1 MKTLTDLKQEPRWA
15 VAKVVP
21 PRKEGQH
28 PGKITVDPQ
37 LLLNEGKLKNLSSTE
52 ATGWTD
58 YQTASK
64 ALTAANN
71 ALQEGKITGVIKF
84 TLSLRITPPLV
95 FIDVDD
101 IQAPEA
107 SSQFKD
113 LTKLTKGAYCEVS
126 QSGHGLHYLVEGKLD
141 KAHKGKTFE
150 MYTGGRYVAF
160 TGDQVSKTDSIPALT
175 ESEIKA
181 IVSHC
186 GFKWTGK
193 EQAKEPL
200 LVTTPQPT
208 NGRHWGADNGLT
220 ADNVLAEAI
229 GNPDLKAVASGDYSA
244 YNGDHSSAVQAL
256 VNSLAFYAN
265 GDAEKTDQAYRA
277 TPSFTNDPKWDASRG
292 ETTWGAQT
300 VAEAINY
307 VQGKHPDHGY
317 FPARQNPDLHVVEP
331 GEKATA
337 ETLKI
342 KINGQERVFSFDGY
356 FYNRDYEMTE
366 VGFANRF
373 ADWYAKGKLVYHPG
387 LKSWLMYNPKTGSW
401 MPNEDAQLGKDF
413 NQTPEKLIDD
423 LRINLKFERSLWHG
437 VGITSEQELL
447 DEHGKPKQSPG
458 DKMYNKGYSRIST
471 AAGQKATLELAQSRL
486 TVRAFNNCK
495 TELNTQTGWI
505 DLKTGAENP
514 HSPAKMFDK
523 VTAAGLPNKAT
534 EGDGGK
540 FWNQFLKETF
550 CGDLELIEFVQA
562 CIGYSL
568 TGEIK
573 EQVMFI
579 CNGTG
584 GNGKSIFLECIQE
597 ALGDYSSVI
606 PIETLTDNGKAQRDG
621 SAPSPDLASLEGKR
635 FVITT
640 EPKEQVTID
649 AGIVKTVTGGTK
661 LKVRMLHQNPIEFLP
676 QFKIWWQSNGLP
688 NVNIN
693 DYAILRRL
701 IVIPFNNEVRE
712 DAVDINLKS
721 KLMKEKEFI
730 LKWCVEGVAKWQARE
745 KALFNYQPAAVE
757 EETARLKN
765 AAHIPVDS
773 IKEWL
778 EKGNYE
784 EGNTSGTRPR
794 VNEVYEDYLAFCKDN
809 GLTVPKAYATSDRK
823 DISVNRQF
831 NKKLKDRYGYSTTRR
846 KNGTVFLGLVK
857 KSSDA

>member
-1 MKTLTDLKQEPRWA
+1 MKTLNDLKQEPRWA
-15 VAKVVP
+15 VAKVVT

-28 PGKITVDPQ
+28 PGKITVDPH
-37 LLLNEGKLKNLSSTE
+37 LLLNEGKMRNLKSTE

-64 ALTAANN
+64 ALAAANN

-84 TLSLRITPPLV
+84 TFSLRITPPLV

-101 IQAPEA
+101 IPDPEA
-107 SSQFKD
+107 SAQFKN
-113 LTKLTKGAYCEVS
+113 LTKLTKGGYCEVS
-126 QSGHGLHYLVEGKLD
+126 QSGNGLHYLVEGKLD
-141 KAHKGKTFE
+141 KAHKGNKGKPYE
-150 MYTGGRYVAF
+150 MYTDGRYVAF
-160 TGDQVSKTDSIPALT
+160 TGNQVSNNDSIPALT

-181 IVSHC
+181 IVSYC
-186 GFKWTGK
+186 GFKWTGDNK
-193 EQAKEPL
+193 EQAKDPL

-208 NGRHWGADNGLT
+208 GNGRHWGADNGLT
-220 ADNVLAEAI
+220 ADSVLAKAI
-229 GNPDLKAVASGDYSA
+229 DNPDLRAAASGDYSA

-265 GDAEKTDQAYRA
+265 GDAAKTDQAYRS
-277 TPSFTNDPKWDASRG
+277 TPSFTNDTKWDASRG

-300 VAEAINY
+300 IAEAIDY
-307 VQGKHPDHGY
+307 VQTKHPDHGY
-317 FPARQNPDLHVVEP
+317 FPARQNPGMRVVEP
-331 GEKATA
+331 GERATA

-342 KINGQERVFSFDGY
+342 KIDGQERVFPFNGY

-373 ADWYAKGKLVYHPG
+373 ADWYAKGKLAYHPG
-387 LKSWLMYNPKTGSW
+387 LKAWLMYNPKTGSW
-401 MPNEDAQLGKDF
+401 MPNEDSRLGTNFD
-413 NQTPEKLIDD
+413 QTPEKLIDD
-423 LRINLKFERSLWHG
+423 LRINLKFEEDLWKK
-437 VGITSEQELL
+437 VGFNPQ
-447 DEHGKPKQSPG
+447 KPDKQTFGEKAYAS
-458 DKMYNKGYSRIST
+458 GYSRIST

-486 TVRAFNNCK
+486 TVRAFNDCK
-495 TELNTQTGWI
+495 TELNTRTGWI
-505 DLKTGAENP
+505 DLKTGAISP

-523 VTAAGLPNKAT
+523 VTDAGLPNKAT
-534 EGDGGK
+534 EGEGGK
-540 FWNQFLKETF
+540 LWDRFLKETF
-550 CGDLELIEFVQA
+550 CGDLELIDFVQA

-568 TGEIK
+568 TGDIK

-584 GNGKSIFLECIQE
+584 GNGKSIFLEVIQE

-688 NVNIN
+688 NVNFN

-701 IVIPFNNEVRE
+701 IVIPFKNEVRE

-721 KLMKEKEFI
+721 KLMKEQDFI
-730 LKWCVEGVAKWQARE
+730 LKWCIEGVAKWQARE
-745 KALFNYQPAAVE
+745 GKPLFVSDYQPATVE
-757 EETARLKN
+757 EETAALRN

-773 IKEWL
+773 IKQWL
-778 EKGNYE
+778 ENGNYE
-784 EGNTSGTRPR
+784 EGHSSTPPK
-794 VNEVYEDYLAFCKDN
+794 VKEVYEDYLAYCHEHELK
-809 GLTVPKAYATSDRK
+809 VPGAYTK
-823 DISVNRQF
+823 QGF
-831 NKKLKDRYGYSTTRR
+831 NKELTRR
-846 KNGTVFLGLVK
+846 GHHKRKGTGNLSVWTSLK
-857 KSSDA
+857 KRG

>member
-1 MKTLTDLKQEPRWA
+1 MKTLNDLKKEPRWA

-37 LLLNEGKLKNLSSTE
+37 LLLTEGKLKNLKSTT
-52 ATGWTD
+52 ADGWTD
-58 YQTASK
+58 YQTALN
-64 ALTAANN
+64 ALTAASD
-71 ALQEGKITGVIKF
+71 ALKQGKIKGVIKF
-84 TLSLRITPPLV
+84 TFSLRITPPLV

-101 IQAPEA
+101 IQDPEA
-107 SSQFKD
+107 SPEFKK
-113 LTKLTKGAYCEVS
+113 LTKLTKGSYCEVS
-126 QSGHGLHYLVEGKLD
+126 QSGHGLHYLVEGELD
-141 KAHKGKTFE
+141 KAHKGKTYE
-150 MYTGGRYVAF
+150 MYTDGRYVAF
-160 TGDQVSKTDSIPALT
+160 TGNQVSKGDSIPTLA

-181 IVSHC
+181 IVSYC

-208 NGRHWGADNGLT
+208 KNSHSWGADNGLT
-220 ADNVLAEAI
+220 AEQVLANAI
-229 GNPDLKAVASGDYSA
+229 SNPKLRAVASGDYSD

-265 GDAEKTDQAYRA
+265 GNAGKTDQAYRL
-277 TPSFTNDPKWDASRG
+277 TPSFSTDPKWNASRG
-292 ETTWGAQT
+292 ETTWGAQA
-300 VAEAINY
+300 VAEAVNY
-307 VQGKHPDHGY
+307 VQAQHPDHGY
-317 FPARQNPDLHVVEP
+317 FPARQNPDMRVVEP
-331 GEKATA
+331 GEKT
-337 ETLKI
+337 TSDQLKI
-342 KINGQERVFSFDGY
+342 KIDGQEKVFPFNGY

-366 VGFANRF
+366 TGFANRF
-373 ADWYAKGKLVYHPG
+373 ADWYAKGKLVYHAG
-387 LKSWLMYNPKTGSW
+387 QKAWLMYNPETGSW
-401 MPNEDAQLGKDF
+401 MPNEDSRLGKDF

-423 LRINLKFERSLWHG
+423 LRINLKFERPLWHW

-447 DEHGKPKQSPG
+447 GENGKPKQSPG
-458 DKMYNKGYSRIST
+458 DKMYSKGYNRISS

-486 TVRAFNNCK
+486 TVREFNTSL
-495 TELNTQTGWI
+495 TELNTRTGWI
-505 DLKTGAENP
+505 DLKTAAISP
-514 HSPAKMFDK
+514 HNPAKMFDK

-534 EGDGGK
+534 EGDSGK
-540 FWNQFLKETF
+540 LWDRFLKETF
-550 CGDLELIEFVQA
+550 CGDPELIEFVQE

-568 TGEIK
+568 TGKIN

-584 GNGKSIFLECIQE
+584 ANGKSVFLECINE
-597 ALGDYSSVI
+597 VLGDYSSVI
-606 PIETLTDNGKAQRDG
+606 PIETLIDNNKAQRDG

-701 IVIPFNNEVRE
+701 IVIPFKNEVRG

-730 LKWCVEGVAKWQARE
+730 LKWCIEGVAKWQTRQAQG
-745 KALFNYQPAAVE
+745 KAFFKDQPAAVE
-757 EETARLKN
+757 EETAALRN

-778 EKGNYE
+778 ENGNYE
-784 EGNTSGTRPR
+784 EGHHAPSPK
-794 VNEVYEDYLAFCKDN
+794 VKEVYEDYLKYCKEN
-809 GLTVPKAYATSDRK
+809 KLKVPKAYTK
-823 DISVNRQF
+823 QGF
-831 NKKLKDRYGYSTTRR
+831 NKELERRGQHKSAGTGNSYIWTSLKKRG
-846 KNGTVFLGLVK
+846 
-857 KSSDA
+857 

>member
-1 MKTLTDLKQEPRWA
+1 MKTLNDLKKEPRWA

-37 LLLNEGKLKNLSSTE
+37 LLLNEGKMRNLKSTE

-71 ALQEGKITGVIKF
+71 ALQEGKITDVIKF
-84 TLSLRITPPLV
+84 TFSLRITPPLV

-101 IQAPEA
+101 IPDPEA
-107 SSQFKD
+107 SAQFKD
-113 LTKLTKGAYCEVS
+113 LTKLTKGGYCEVS
-126 QSGHGLHYLVEGKLD
+126 QSGNGLHYLVEGKLD
-141 KAHKGKTFE
+141 KAHKGKTYE

-160 TGDQVSKTDSIPALT
+160 TGNQVSQSDSIPALT

-181 IVSHC
+181 IVSYC
-186 GFKWTGK
+186 GFKWTGDDK

-208 NGRHWGADNGLT
+208 GNGRHWGADNGLT
-220 ADNVLAEAI
+220 AEQVLANAI
-229 GNPDLKAVASGDYSA
+229 SNPELKAVASGDYSS

-256 VNSLAFYAN
+256 VNSLAFFAN
-265 GDAEKTDQAYRA
+265 GDAAKTDQAYRS
-277 TPSFTNDPKWDASRG
+277 TSSFTNDTKWDASRG

-300 VAEAINY
+300 IAEAINY
-307 VQGKHPDHGY
+307 VQTKHPDHGY
-317 FPARQNPDLHVVEP
+317 FPARQNPGMRVVEP
-331 GEKATA
+331 GERATA

-342 KINGQERVFSFDGY
+342 KIDGVEREFPFNGY

-373 ADWYAKGKLVYHPG
+373 ADWYAKGKLAYHPG
-387 LKSWLMYNPKTGSW
+387 LKAWLMYNPETGSW
-401 MPNEDAQLGKDF
+401 MPNEDDRLGTNF

-423 LRINLKFERSLWHG
+423 LRINLKFEKPLWKK
-437 VGITSEQELL
+437 VGFNPQ
-447 DEHGKPKQSPG
+447 KPDKQTFGEKAYAS
-458 DKMYNKGYSRIST
+458 GYSRIST

-486 TVRAFNNCK
+486 TVRAFNDCE

-505 DLKTGAENP
+505 DLKTGAINP
-514 HSPAKMFDK
+514 HSPAKLFDK
-523 VTAAGLPNKAT
+523 VTDAGLPNKAT
-534 EGDGGK
+534 EGEGGK
-540 FWNQFLKETF
+540 LWDRFLKETF
-550 CGDLELIEFVQA
+550 CGDLELIEYVQA
-562 CIGYSL
+562 CIGYSI
-568 TGEIK
+568 TGKIN

-584 GNGKSIFLECIQE
+584 ANGKSIFLECIKE
-597 ALGDYSSVI
+597 TLGDYSSVI
-606 PIETLTDNGKAQRDG
+606 PIETLIDNSKVQQSG
-621 SAPSPDLASLEGKR
+621 SAASPDIASLKSKR

-640 EPKEQVTID
+640 EPKKQVTID
-649 AGIVKTVTGGTK
+649 DGVVKTVTGDTT
-661 LKVRMLHQNPIEFLP
+661 LKVRMLYQNMIEFLP

-688 NVNIN
+688 NINIT
-693 DYAILRRL
+693 DYAMLRRL
-701 IVIPFNNEVRE
+701 IVIPFKNEVRG

-730 LKWCVEGVAKWQARE
+730 LKWCIEGVAKWQARE
-745 KALFNYQPAAVE
+745 GKPFFVPKYQPAAVE

-773 IKEWL
+773 IKQWL
-778 EKGNYE
+778 ENGNYE
-784 EGNTSGTRPR
+784 EGHQSNPPKIK
-794 VNEVYEDYLAFCKDN
+794 EVYEDYLAYCKEHK
-809 GLTVPKAYATSDRK
+809 LKVPSAYTK
-823 DISVNRQF
+823 QGF
-831 NKKLKDRYGYSTTRR
+831 NKELARRGHHKRPGTGNSYVWISLKKRG
-846 KNGTVFLGLVK
+846 
-857 KSSDA
+857 

>member
-1 MKTLTDLKQEPRWA
+1 MKTLNDLKQEPRWA

-28 PGKITVDPQ
+28 PCKITVDPQ
-37 LLLNEGKLKNLSSTE
+37 LLLNEGKLRNLKSTE

-71 ALQEGKITGVIKF
+71 ALQEGTITGVIKF

-107 SSQFKD
+107 SAQFKD
-113 LTKLTKGAYCEVS
+113 LTKLTKGGYCEVS
-126 QSGHGLHYLVEGKLD
+126 QSGNGLHYLIEGKLD

-160 TGDQVSKTDSIPALT
+160 TGNQVSKTDSIPALT

-181 IVSHC
+181 IMSYC

-193 EQAKEPL
+193 EPL
-200 LVTTPQPT
+200 FVTTPQPT

-220 ADNVLAEAI
+220 ADRVLAEAI

-277 TPSFTNDPKWDASRG
+277 TPSFTNDTKWDASRG

-300 VAEAINY
+300 IAGAINY

-317 FPARQNPDLHVVEP
+317 FPARQNPDMHVVEP
-331 GEKATA
+331 GEKATG
-337 ETLKI
+337 EQLKI
-342 KINGQERVFSFDGY
+342 KIDGQERIFSFNGY

-387 LKSWLMYNPKTGSW
+387 FKAWLMYNPETGSW
-401 MPNEDAQLGKDF
+401 MTNEDDRLGKDF

-423 LRINLKFERSLWHG
+423 LRINLKFERPLWHG

-447 DEHGKPKQSPG
+447 DEHGKQKQSPG
-458 DKMYNKGYSRIST
+458 DKMYSKGYSRIST

-486 TVRAFNNCK
+486 TVRAFNDCK
-495 TELNTQTGWI
+495 TELNTRTGWI
-505 DLKTGAENP
+505 DLKTGAISP

-523 VTAAGLPNKAT
+523 VTACGLPNKAT

-540 FWNQFLKETF
+540 RWDRFLKETF
-550 CGDLELIEFVQA
+550 CGDPELIEFVQA

-568 TGEIK
+568 TGKIN

-579 CNGTG
+579 CNGSG
-584 GNGKSIFLECIQE
+584 ANGKSIFLECINE
-597 ALGDYSSVI
+597 TLGDYSSVI
-606 PIETLTDNGKAQRDG
+606 PIETLIDNNKAQRDG
-621 SAPSPDLASLEGKR
+621 SAPSPDLARLEGKR
-635 FVITT
+635 FVMTT

-661 LKVRMLHQNPIEFLP
+661 LTVRMLHQNPIEFLP

-701 IVIPFNNEVRE
+701 IVIPFKNEVRG

-730 LKWCVEGVAKWQARE
+730 LKWCIEGVAKWQARDG
-745 KALFNYQPAAVE
+745 KALYRPEYQPAAVE

-765 AAHIPVDS
+765 AAHILVDS

-784 EGNTSGTRPR
+784 ETEEGHQSNPPKIK
-794 VNEVYEDYLAFCKDN
+794 EVYEDYLAYCKEHE
-809 GLTVPKAYATSDRK
+809 LKVPSAYTK
-823 DISVNRQF
+823 QGF
-831 NKKLKDRYGYSTTRR
+831 NKELERRGHHKRPGTGNSYVWISLKKRG
-846 KNGTVFLGLVK
+846 
-857 KSSDA
+857 

>member
-1 MKTLTDLKQEPRWA
+1 MKTLNDLKQEPRWA

-37 LLLNEGKLKNLSSTE
+37 LLLNEGKLRNLKSTE
-52 ATGWTD
+52 ATGWVD
-58 YQTASK
+58 YQTASQ

-101 IQAPEA
+101 IQDPEVSA
-107 SSQFKD
+107 QFKD
-113 LTKLTKGAYCEVS
+113 LTKLTRGGYCEVS
-126 QSGHGLHYLVEGKLD
+126 QSGNGLHYLIEGKLD

-160 TGDQVSKTDSIPALT
+160 TGNQVSKTNSIPALT

-181 IVSHC
+181 IMSYC

-200 LVTTPQPT
+200 FVTTPQPT
-208 NGRHWGADNGLT
+208 GNGRHWGADNGLT
-220 ADNVLAEAI
+220 ADRVLAEAI

-265 GDAEKTDQAYRA
+265 GDAAKTDQAYRA

-300 VAEAINY
+300 IAEAINY

-317 FPARQNPDLHVVEP
+317 FPARQNPDMHVVEP

-337 ETLKI
+337 EQLKI
-342 KINGQERVFSFDGY
+342 KIDGQERVFLFDGY

-387 LKSWLMYNPKTGSW
+387 FKAWLMYNPQTGSW
-401 MPNEDAQLGKDF
+401 MPNEDDRLGKDF
-413 NQTPEKLIDD
+413 NQTPEKIMDD
-423 LRINLKFERSLWHG
+423 LRVNLKFEQDLWKK
-437 VGITSEQELL
+437 VGFNPQ
-447 DEHGKPKQSPG
+447 KPNNQTFGEKAYAS
-458 DKMYNKGYSRIST
+458 GYSRIST

-486 TVRAFNNCK
+486 TVRAFNDCK
-495 TELNTQTGWI
+495 TELNTRSGWI
-505 DLKTGAENP
+505 DLKTGAISP

-523 VTAAGLPNKAT
+523 VTACGLPNKAT

-540 FWNQFLKETF
+540 RWDRFLKETF
-550 CGDLELIEFVQA
+550 CGDLELIDYVQA
-562 CIGYSL
+562 CIGYSI
-568 TGEIK
+568 TGKINE
-573 EQVMFI
+573 EVMFI

-584 GNGKSIFLECIQE
+584 ANGKSIFLECINE
-597 ALGDYSSVI
+597 TLGDDYSSVI
-606 PIETLTDNGKAQRDG
+606 PIETLIDNNKAQRDG
-621 SAPSPDLASLEGKR
+621 SAPAPDLASLRGKR
-635 FVITT
+635 FVMTT
-640 EPKEQVTID
+640 EPKKQVTID
-649 AGIVKTVTGGTK
+649 DGVVKTVTGGTK
-661 LKVRMLHQNPIEFLP
+661 LNVRMLHQNPIIFLP

-688 NVNIN
+688 RI
-693 DYAILRRL
+693 AIKEHSMLRRL
-701 IVIPFNNEVRE
+701 IVIPFKNEVRG

-730 LKWCVEGVAKWQARE
+730 LKWCIEGVAKWQARNG
-745 KALFNYQPAAVE
+745 KALYRPEYQPAAVE
-757 EETARLKN
+757 EATAGLWN
-765 AAHIPVDS
+765 SAHIPVDS

-778 EKGNYE
+778 ANGDYE
-784 EGNTSGTRPR
+784 EGHSSTPPKIK
-794 VNEVYEDYLAFCKDN
+794 EVYEDYLAYCKEHK
-809 GLTVPKAYATSDRK
+809 LKVPSAYTK
-823 DISVNRQF
+823 QGF
-831 NKKLKDRYGYSTTRR
+831 NKELERRGHHKRPGTGNSYVWISLKKRG
-846 KNGTVFLGLVK
+846 
-857 KSSDA
+857 

>member
-1 MKTLTDLKQEPRWA
+1 MKTLNDLKQEPRWA

-37 LLLNEGKLKNLSSTE
+37 LLLNEGKLRNLKSTE

-71 ALQEGKITGVIKF
+71 ALQEGKITSVIKF

-101 IQAPEA
+101 IQDPEVSA
-107 SSQFKD
+107 QFKD
-113 LTKLTKGAYCEVS
+113 LTKLTKGGYCEVS
-126 QSGHGLHYLVEGKLD
+126 QSGNGLHYLVEGKLD
-141 KAHKGKTFE
+141 KAHKGKTYE

-160 TGDQVSKTDSIPALT
+160 TGNQVSKTDSIPALT
-175 ESEIKA
+175 ESEIKE
-181 IVSHC
+181 IMSYC

-208 NGRHWGADNGLT
+208 GNGRHWGADNGLT
-220 ADNVLAEAI
+220 ADSVLAKTI

-265 GDAEKTDQAYRA
+265 GDAAKTDQAYRS
-277 TPSFTNDPKWDASRG
+277 TPSFTNDTKWDASRG

-300 VAEAINY
+300 IAEAINY

-342 KINGQERVFSFDGY
+342 KIDGQERVFSFDGY

-373 ADWYAKGKLVYHPG
+373 ANWYAKGKLVYHPG
-387 LKSWLMYNPKTGSW
+387 LKAWLMYNPQTGSW
-401 MPNEDAQLGKDF
+401 MPNEDDRLGKDF

-423 LRINLKFERSLWHG
+423 LRVNLKFEQDLWKK
-437 VGITSEQELL
+437 VGFNPQ
-447 DEHGKPKQSPG
+447 KPNNQTFGEKAYAS
-458 DKMYNKGYSRIST
+458 GYSRIST

-486 TVRAFNNCK
+486 TVRAFNDCK
-495 TELNTQTGWI
+495 TELNTRSGWI
-505 DLKTGAENP
+505 DLKTGAISP

-540 FWNQFLKETF
+540 RWDRFLKETF

-562 CIGYSL
+562 CIGYSI
-568 TGEIK
+568 TGKIN

-579 CNGTG
+579 CNGSG
-584 GNGKSIFLECIQE
+584 GNGKSIFLECINE
-597 ALGDYSSVI
+597 TLGDYSSVI
-606 PIETLTDNGKAQRDG
+606 PIETLIDNNKAQRDG
-621 SAPSPDLASLEGKR
+621 SAPAPDLARLEGKR
-635 FVITT
+635 FVMTT

-661 LKVRMLHQNPIEFLP
+661 LTVRMLHQNPIEFLP

-688 NVNIN
+688 NVNFN

-701 IVIPFNNEVRE
+701 IVIPFKNEVRG

-730 LKWCVEGVAKWQARE
+730 LKWCIEGVAKWQARE
-745 KALFNYQPAAVE
+745 GKPLFVPDYQPAAVE
-757 EETARLKN
+757 EETAALRN

-778 EKGNYE
+778 ENGNYE
-784 EGNTSGTRPR
+784 EGHSSTPPKIK
-794 VNEVYEDYLAFCKDN
+794 EVYDDYLAYCKEHE
-809 GLTVPKAYATSDRK
+809 LKVPSAYTK
-823 DISVNRQF
+823 QGF
-831 NKKLKDRYGYSTTRR
+831 NKELARRGHHKRKGTGNLSVWTSLKKRG
-846 KNGTVFLGLVK
+846 
-857 KSSDA
+857 

>member
-1 MKTLTDLKQEPRWA
+1 MKTLNDLKKEPRWA
-15 VAKVVP
+15 VAKVVA

-37 LLLNEGKLKNLSSTE
+37 LLLNEGKMRNLKSTE

-71 ALQEGKITGVIKF
+71 ALQEGKITDIIKF
-84 TLSLRITPPLV
+84 TFSLRITPPLV

-101 IQAPEA
+101 IQDPEA
-107 SSQFKD
+107 SAQFKD
-113 LTKLTKGAYCEVS
+113 LTKLTKGGYCEVS
-126 QSGHGLHYLVEGKLD
+126 QSGNGLHYLVEGKLD
-141 KAHKGKTFE
+141 KAHKGKTYE

-160 TGDQVSKTDSIPALT
+160 TGAQVSKTDSIPALT

-181 IVSHC
+181 IVSYC
-186 GFKWTGK
+186 GFKWPGDDK

-208 NGRHWGADNGLT
+208 GNGRHWGADNGLT
-220 ADNVLAEAI
+220 AEQVLANAI
-229 GNPDLKAVASGDYSA
+229 SNPELKAVASGDYSA

-256 VNSLAFYAN
+256 VNSLAFFAN
-265 GDAEKTDQAYRA
+265 GDAAKTDQAYRS

-307 VQGKHPDHGY
+307 VQAQHPDHGY
-317 FPARQNPDLHVVEP
+317 FPARQNPGMRVVEP
-331 GEKATA
+331 GEKTTA

-342 KINGQERVFSFDGY
+342 KIDGVEREFPFNGY

-373 ADWYAKGKLVYHPG
+373 ANWYAKGKLAYHPG
-387 LKSWLMYNPKTGSW
+387 LKAWLMYNPETGSW
-401 MPNEDAQLGKDF
+401 MPNEDDRLGKDF

-423 LRINLKFERSLWHG
+423 LRINLKFEEDLWKK
-437 VGITSEQELL
+437 VGFNPQ
-447 DEHGKPKQSPG
+447 KPDKQTFGEKAYAS
-458 DKMYNKGYSRIST
+458 GYSRIST

-486 TVRAFNNCK
+486 TVRAFNDCK
-495 TELNTQTGWI
+495 TELNTRTGWI
-505 DLKTGAENP
+505 DLKTGAINP
-514 HSPAKMFDK
+514 HSPAKLFDK
-523 VTAAGLPNKAT
+523 VTDAGLPNKAT
-534 EGDGGK
+534 EGEGGK
-540 FWNQFLKETF
+540 LWDRFLKETF
-550 CGDLELIEFVQA
+550 CGDPELIKFVQE
-562 CIGYSL
+562 CIGYSM
-568 TGEIK
+568 TGKIN

-597 ALGDYSSVI
+597 VLGDYSSVI

-676 QFKIWWQSNGLP
+676 QFKIWWQSNSLP

-701 IVIPFNNEVRE
+701 IVIPFKNEVRE

-730 LKWCVEGVAKWQARE
+730 LKWCIEGVAKWQARDG
-745 KALFNYQPAAVE
+745 KALYHPKYQPAAVE

-778 EKGNYE
+778 ENGNYE
-784 EGNTSGTRPR
+784 EGHSSTPPKIK
-794 VNEVYEDYLAFCKDN
+794 EVYDDYLAYCKEHE
-809 GLTVPKAYATSDRK
+809 LKVPNAYTK
-823 DISVNRQF
+823 QGF
-831 NKKLKDRYGYSTTRR
+831 NKELERRGHHKRPGTGNSYVWISLKKR
-846 KNGTVFLGLVK
+846 
-857 KSSDA
+857 A

>member
-1 MKTLTDLKQEPRWA
+1 MKTLNDLKKEPRWA

-28 PGKITVDPQ
+28 PSKITVDPQ
-37 LLLNEGKLKNLSSTE
+37 LLLNEGKMRNLKSTE

-71 ALQEGKITGVIKF
+71 ALQEGKITDVIKF
-84 TLSLRITPPLV
+84 TFSLRITPPLV

-101 IQAPEA
+101 IPDPEA
-107 SSQFKD
+107 SAQFKN
-113 LTKLTKGAYCEVS
+113 LTKLTKGGYCEVS
-126 QSGHGLHYLVEGKLD
+126 QSGNGLHYLVEGKLD
-141 KAHKGKTFE
+141 KAHKGKTYE
-150 MYTGGRYVAF
+150 MYTDGRYVAF
-160 TGDQVSKTDSIPALT
+160 TGNQVSNNDSIPALT

-181 IVSHC
+181 IVSYC
-186 GFKWTGK
+186 GFKWTGDNK
-193 EQAKEPL
+193 EQAKDPL

-208 NGRHWGADNGLT
+208 GNGRHWGADNGLT
-220 ADNVLAEAI
+220 ADSVLAKAI
-229 GNPDLKAVASGDYSA
+229 DNPDLRAVASGDYSA

-265 GDAEKTDQAYRA
+265 GDAAKTDQAYRS
-277 TPSFTNDPKWDASRG
+277 TPSFTNDTKWDASRG

-300 VAEAINY
+300 IAEAIDY
-307 VQGKHPDHGY
+307 VQTKHPDHGY
-317 FPARQNPDLHVVEP
+317 FPARQNPGMRVVEP
-331 GEKATA
+331 GERATA

-342 KINGQERVFSFDGY
+342 KIDGQERVFPFNGY

-373 ADWYAKGKLVYHPG
+373 ADWYAKGKLAYHPG
-387 LKSWLMYNPKTGSW
+387 LKAWLMYNPKTGSW
-401 MPNEDAQLGKDF
+401 MPNEDSRLGTNFD
-413 NQTPEKLIDD
+413 QTPEKLIDD
-423 LRINLKFERSLWHG
+423 LRINLKFEEDLWKK
-437 VGITSEQELL
+437 VGFNPQ
-447 DEHGKPKQSPG
+447 KPDKQTFGEKAYAS
-458 DKMYNKGYSRIST
+458 GYSRIST

-486 TVRAFNNCK
+486 TVRAFNDCK
-495 TELNTQTGWI
+495 TELNTRTGWI
-505 DLKTGAENP
+505 DLKTGAINP
-514 HSPAKMFDK
+514 HSPAKLFDK
-523 VTAAGLPNKAT
+523 VTDAGLPNKAT

-540 FWNQFLKETF
+540 LWDRFLKETF
-550 CGDLELIEFVQA
+550 CGDLDLIKFVQE
-562 CIGYSL
+562 CIGYSM
-568 TGEIK
+568 TGKIN

-597 ALGDYSSVI
+597 VLGDYSSVI

-701 IVIPFNNEVRE
+701 IVIPFKNEVRE

-757 EETARLKN
+757 EETARLRN
-765 AAHIPVDS
+765 ATHVPVDS

-778 EKGNYE
+778 ENGNYE
-784 EGNTSGTRPR
+784 EGHQSNPPK
-794 VNEVYEDYLAFCKDN
+794 VKEVYEDYLAYCKEHE
-809 GLTVPKAYATSDRK
+809 LKVPSAYTK
-823 DISVNRQF
+823 QGF
-831 NKKLKDRYGYSTTRR
+831 NKELERRGHHKRKGTGNLSVWTSLKKRG
-846 KNGTVFLGLVK
+846 
-857 KSSDA
+857 

>member
-1 MKTLTDLKQEPRWA
+1 MKTLNDLKQEPRWA

-28 PGKITVDPQ
+28 PSKITVDPQ
-37 LLLNEGKLKNLSSTE
+37 LLLTEGKLRNLSSTE
-52 ATGWTD
+52 ATGWVD

-101 IQAPEA
+101 IQDPEVSA
-107 SSQFKD
+107 QFKD
-113 LTKLTKGAYCEVS
+113 LTKLTKGGYCEVS
-126 QSGHGLHYLVEGKLD
+126 QSGNGLHYLIEGKLD

-160 TGDQVSKTDSIPALT
+160 TGNQVSRGDSIPALT

-181 IVSHC
+181 IMSYC
-186 GFKWTGK
+186 GFKWTG
-193 EQAKEPL
+193 KEPL

-220 ADNVLAEAI
+220 ADRVLAEAI

-265 GDAEKTDQAYRA
+265 GDAAKTDQAYRA
-277 TPSFTNDPKWDASRG
+277 TPSFTNDTKWDASRG

-300 VAEAINY
+300 IAEAINY
-307 VQGKHPDHGY
+307 VQAQHPDHGY
-317 FPARQNPDLHVVEP
+317 FPARQNPGMHVVEP
-331 GEKATA
+331 GEKATG
-337 ETLKI
+337 EQLKI
-342 KINGQERVFSFDGY
+342 KIDGQERVFSFDGY

-373 ADWYAKGKLVYHPG
+373 ADWYAKGKLAYHPG
-387 LKSWLMYNPKTGSW
+387 LKAWLIYNQKTGSW
-401 MPNEDAQLGKDF
+401 MPNEDSRLGKDF
-413 NQTPEKLIDD
+413 NQTPEKIIDD
-423 LRINLKFERSLWHG
+423 LRINLKFERPLWHW

-447 DEHGKPKQSPG
+447 DEHGKQKQSPG
-458 DKMYNKGYSRIST
+458 DKMYSKGYSRIST
-471 AAGQKATLELAQSRL
+471 AAGQKATLELSQSRL
-486 TVRAFNNCK
+486 TVRTFNDCK
-495 TELNTQTGWI
+495 TELNTRSGWI
-505 DLKTGAENP
+505 GLKTGAISP

-523 VTAAGLPNKAT
+523 VTACGLPNKAT

-540 FWNQFLKETF
+540 RWDRFLKETF
-550 CGDLELIEFVQA
+550 CGDPELIEFVQA

-568 TGEIK
+568 TGKIN

-579 CNGTG
+579 CNGSG
-584 GNGKSIFLECIQE
+584 ANGKSIFLECINE
-597 ALGDYSSVI
+597 TLGDYSSVI
-606 PIETLTDNGKAQRDG
+606 PIETLIDNNKAQRDG
-621 SAPSPDLASLEGKR
+621 SAPSPDLARLEGKR
-635 FVITT
+635 FVMTT

-661 LKVRMLHQNPIEFLP
+661 LTVRMLHQNPIEFLP

-688 NVNIN
+688 NVNFN

-701 IVIPFNNEVRE
+701 IVIPFKNEVRG

-730 LKWCVEGVAKWQARE
+730 LKWCIEGVAKWQTRQAQG
-745 KALFNYQPAAVE
+745 KAFFKDQPAAVE
-757 EETARLKN
+757 EETAALRN

-778 EKGNYE
+778 ENGNYE
-784 EGNTSGTRPR
+784 EGHQSNPPKIK
-794 VNEVYEDYLAFCKDN
+794 EVYDDFLAYCKEHE
-809 GLTVPKAYATSDRK
+809 LKVPSAYTK
-823 DISVNRQF
+823 QGF
-831 NKKLKDRYGYSTTRR
+831 NKELARRGYHKRKGTGNLSVWTDLKKRG
-846 KNGTVFLGLVK
+846 
-857 KSSDA
+857 

>member
-1 MKTLTDLKQEPRWA
+1 MKTLNDLKREPRWA

-37 LLLNEGKLKNLSSTE
+37 LLLNEGKLRNLKSTE

-84 TLSLRITPPLV
+84 TFSLRITPPLV

-101 IQAPEA
+101 IPDPEA
-107 SSQFKD
+107 SAQFKD
-113 LTKLTKGAYCEVS
+113 LTKLTKGGYCEVS
-126 QSGHGLHYLVEGKLD
+126 QSGNGLHYLVEGKLD
-141 KAHKGKTFE
+141 KAHKGKTYE

-160 TGDQVSKTDSIPALT
+160 TGAQVSKTDSIPALT

-181 IVSHC
+181 IVSYC

-193 EQAKEPL
+193 EQDKEPL

-208 NGRHWGADNGLT
+208 GNGRHWGADNGLT
-220 ADNVLAEAI
+220 AEQVLSNAI
-229 GNPDLKAVASGDYSA
+229 SNPELKAVASGDYSA

-256 VNSLAFYAN
+256 VNSLAFFAN
-265 GDAEKTDQAYRA
+265 GDAAKTDQAYRS
-277 TPSFTNDPKWDASRG
+277 TPNFTNDPKWDASRG

-300 VAEAINY
+300 IAEAINY
-307 VQGKHPDHGY
+307 VQAQHPDHGY
-317 FPARQNPDLHVVEP
+317 FPARQNSGMRVVEP
-331 GEKATA
+331 GERATA

-342 KINGQERVFSFDGY
+342 KIDGVEREFPFNGF

-387 LKSWLMYNPKTGSW
+387 LKAWLMYNPETGSW
-401 MPNEDAQLGKDF
+401 MPNEDDRLGKDF
-413 NQTPEKLIDD
+413 NQTPEKLIDN
-423 LRINLKFERSLWHG
+423 LRINLKFEKNLWKK
-437 VGITSEQELL
+437 VGFNPQ
-447 DEHGKPKQSPG
+447 KPDKQTFGEKAYAS
-458 DKMYNKGYSRIST
+458 GYSRIST

-486 TVRAFNNCK
+486 TVRAFNDSK
-495 TELNTQTGWI
+495 TELNTKTGWI
-505 DLKTGAENP
+505 DLKTGAISP
-514 HSPAKMFDK
+514 HSPAKLFDK
-523 VTAAGLPNKAT
+523 ATDAGLPNKAT
-534 EGDGGK
+534 EGVGGK
-540 FWNQFLKETF
+540 LWDRFLKETF
-550 CGDLELIEFVQA
+550 CGDLDLIEFVQA
-562 CIGYSL
+562 CIGYSV
-568 TGEIK
+568 TGKIN

-597 ALGDYSSVI
+597 VLGDYSSVI

-621 SAPSPDLASLEGKR
+621 SAPSPDLASIEGKR

-730 LKWCVEGVAKWQARE
+730 LKWCIEGVAKWQARE

-757 EETARLKN
+757 EETAALRN
-765 AAHIPVDS
+765 TAHIPVDS

-778 EKGNYE
+778 ANGNYE
-784 EGNTSGTRPR
+784 EGHSSTPPKIK
-794 VNEVYEDYLAFCKDN
+794 EVYDDYLAYCKEHE
-809 GLTVPKAYATSDRK
+809 LKVPSAYTK
-823 DISVNRQF
+823 QGF
-831 NKKLKDRYGYSTTRR
+831 NKELERRGHHKRPGTGNSYVWISLKKRG
-846 KNGTVFLGLVK
+846 
-857 KSSDA
+857 

>member
-1 MKTLTDLKQEPRWA
+1 MKTLNDLKKEPRWA
-15 VAKVVP
+15 VAKVVA

-37 LLLNEGKLKNLSSTE
+37 LLLNEGKMRNLKSTE
-52 ATGWTD
+52 ATGWID

-84 TLSLRITPPLV
+84 TFSLRITPPLV

-101 IQAPEA
+101 IPDPEA
-107 SSQFKD
+107 SAQFKN
-113 LTKLTKGAYCEVS
+113 LTKLTKGGYCEVS
-126 QSGHGLHYLVEGKLD
+126 QSGNGLHYFVEGKLD
-141 KAHKGKTFE
+141 KAHKGKTYE

-160 TGDQVSKTDSIPALT
+160 TGNQVSNSDSIPALT

-181 IVSHC
+181 IVSYC

-208 NGRHWGADNGLT
+208 GNGRHWGADNGLT
-220 ADNVLAEAI
+220 AEQVLANAI
-229 GNPDLKAVASGDYSA
+229 SNPELKAVASGDYSA

-256 VNSLAFYAN
+256 VNSLAFFAN
-265 GDAEKTDQAYRA
+265 GDAAKTDQAYRS
-277 TPSFTNDPKWDASRG
+277 TPSFTNDTKWDVSRG

-300 VAEAINY
+300 IAEAIDY
-307 VQGKHPDHGY
+307 VQTKHPDHGY
-317 FPARQNPDLHVVEP
+317 FPTRQNPGMRVVEP

-337 ETLKI
+337 EMLKI
-342 KINGQERVFSFDGY
+342 KIDGVEREFPFNGF

-373 ADWYAKGKLVYHPG
+373 ADWYAKGKLAYHPG
-387 LKSWLMYNPKTGSW
+387 LKAWLMYNPKTGSW

-423 LRINLKFERSLWHG
+423 LRINLKFERPLWHW

-447 DEHGKPKQSPG
+447 GENGKPKQSPG
-458 DKMYNKGYSRIST
+458 DKMYSKGYSRIST

-486 TVRAFNNCK
+486 TVRAFNDCK

-505 DLKTGAENP
+505 DLKTGAESP

-523 VTAAGLPNKAT
+523 VTAAGMPNKAT

-540 FWNQFLKETF
+540 LWDRFLKETF

-562 CIGYSL
+562 CIGYSM
-568 TGEIK
+568 TGKIN

-584 GNGKSIFLECIQE
+584 ANGKSIFLECIQE
-597 ALGDYSSVI
+597 TLGDYSSVI
-606 PIETLTDNGKAQRDG
+606 PIETLVDNNKAQQSG
-621 SAPSPDLASLEGKR
+621 SAPSPDIASLEGKR

-640 EPKEQVTID
+640 EPKKQVTID
-649 AGIVKTVTGGTK
+649 DGVVKTVTGGTK

-701 IVIPFNNEVRE
+701 IVIPFKNEVRG

-730 LKWCVEGVAKWQARE
+730 LKWCIEGVAKWQARDG
-745 KALFNYQPAAVE
+745 KALYQSKYQPAAVE
-757 EETARLKN
+757 EATAGLWN
-765 AAHIPVDS
+765 SAHVPVDS
-773 IKEWL
+773 IKQWL
-778 EKGNYE
+778 ENGNYK
-784 EGNTSGTRPR
+784 EGHSSTPPK
-794 VNEVYEDYLAFCKDN
+794 VKEVYDDYLAYCKEHE
-809 GLTVPKAYATSDRK
+809 LKVPSAYTK
-823 DISVNRQF
+823 QGF
-831 NKKLKDRYGYSTTRR
+831 NKELERRGHHKRPGTGNSYVWISLKKRG
-846 KNGTVFLGLVK
+846 
-857 KSSDA
+857 

>member
-37 LLLNEGKLKNLSSTE
+37 LLLNEGKLRNLKSTE

-64 ALTAANN
+64 SLTAANN

-101 IQAPEA
+101 IQDPEA
-107 SSQFKD
+107 SAQFKD
-113 LTKLTKGAYCEVS
+113 LTKLTKGGYCEVS

-160 TGDQVSKTDSIPALT
+160 TGNQVSKTDSIPALT
-175 ESEIKA
+175 ESEIKE
-181 IVSHC
+181 IMSYC

-208 NGRHWGADNGLT
+208 GNGHHWGVDNGLT
-220 ADNVLAEAI
+220 ADSVLAKAI

-265 GDAEKTDQAYRA
+265 GDAAKTDQAYRS
-277 TPSFTNDPKWDASRG
+277 TPSFTNDTKWDASRG

-300 VAEAINY
+300 IAEAINY

-342 KINGQERVFSFDGY
+342 KIDGQERVFSFDGY

-373 ADWYAKGKLVYHPG
+373 ANWYAKGKLVYHPG
-387 LKSWLMYNPKTGSW
+387 FKTWLMYNPQTGSW
-401 MPNEDAQLGKDF
+401 MPNEDDRLGKDF

-423 LRINLKFERSLWHG
+423 LRVNLKFEQDLWKK
-437 VGITSEQELL
+437 VGFNPQ
-447 DEHGKPKQSPG
+447 KPNNQTFGEKAYAS
-458 DKMYNKGYSRIST
+458 GYSRIST

-486 TVRAFNNCK
+486 TVRAFNDCK
-495 TELNTQTGWI
+495 TELNTRSGWI
-505 DLKTGAENP
+505 DLKTGAISP

-540 FWNQFLKETF
+540 RWDRFLKETF
-550 CGDLELIEFVQA
+550 CGDLELIDYVQA
-562 CIGYSL
+562 CIGYSI
-568 TGEIK
+568 TGKNNE
-573 EQVMFI
+573 EVMFI
-579 CNGTG
+579 CEGSG
-584 GNGKSIFLECIQE
+584 GNGKSIFLECINE
-597 ALGDYSSVI
+597 VLGDDYSSVI
-606 PIETLTDNGKAQRDG
+606 PVETLIDNNKAQRDG
-621 SAPSPDLASLEGKR
+621 SAPAPDLASLRGKR
-635 FVITT
+635 FVMTT
-640 EPKEQVTID
+640 EPKKQVTID
-649 AGIVKTVTGGTK
+649 DGVVKTVTGGTK
-661 LKVRMLHQNPIEFLP
+661 LNVRMLHQNPIIFLP

-688 NVNIN
+688 RI
-693 DYAILRRL
+693 AIKEHSMLRRL
-701 IVIPFNNEVRE
+701 IVIPFKNEVRG

-721 KLMKEKEFI
+721 KLMKEREFI
-730 LKWCVEGVAKWQARE
+730 LKWCIEGVAKWQARDG
-745 KALFNYQPAAVE
+745 KALYRPEYQPAAVE
-757 EETARLKN
+757 EATAGLWN

-784 EGNTSGTRPR
+784 EGHSSTPPKIK
-794 VNEVYEDYLAFCKDN
+794 EVYNDYLAYCKEHE
-809 GLTVPKAYATSDRK
+809 LKVPSAYTK
-823 DISVNRQF
+823 QGF
-831 NKKLKDRYGYSTTRR
+831 NKELERRGHHKRPGTGNSYVWISLKKRS
-846 KNGTVFLGLVK
+846 
-857 KSSDA
+857 